1 MSEALEMKKYILLLV
16 LSAVTLLADEIQPYS
31 SEFDALAEKPGC
43 TGAQVFARPE
53 WRKFFAAAKKDPKRF
68 EYLLAGFSGSKS
80 TQIHICNWENA
91 SQGVL
96 AVMSAEIITGRSWMS
111 YDGDDPDIR
120 NAVKVAETHFPRHS
134 SLKTIL
140 ANPKSCRGLQ
150 NFFLRAYHRRKQSEI
165 PQAQN
170 KTPAAAM
177 KEAGKE
183 YIPKR
188 KCVQLHP
195 GEDKDAAF

>member
-1 MSEALEMKKYILLLV
+1 MKMIFSLLFALFLTIL
-16 LSAVTLLADEIQPYS
+16 SADEISAYS
-31 SEFDALAEKPGC
+31 KMFEILSQKPGC
-43 TGAQVFARPE
+43 TGTQVFQQPE
-53 WRKFFAAAKKDPKRF
+53 WQDFFRAAKKDPKLF
-68 EYLLAGFSGSKS
+68 KFLLAGFPDSKS
-80 TQIHICNWENA
+80 TRIHICNWENA

-96 AVMSAEIITGRSWMS
+96 AVMSAEMITGRSWMS

-188 KCVQLHP
+188 KCVQSHP